1 MTPEERAVAIVERW
15 LAVFDRRW
23 PSKAELDELLAP
35 DARFVE
41 HPNLV
46 SPRGGERDR
55 EAMEAGIEAGRE
67 LLAWQSYEPLG
78 HVVSGD
84 TVATRLR
91 WSGELAIDAGPWA
104 KGTRL
109 TAWCVAHYELRDGR
123 IATIEHH
130 DCYEPPVAP

>member
-15 LAVFDRRW
+15 LEVFDRRW
-23 PSKAELDELLAP
+23 PSKAELDELLTP

-67 LLAWQSYEPLG
+67 LLAWQADEPLG

-123 IATIEHH
+123 IASIEHH
-130 DCYEPPVAP
+130 DCYEPPAVP